1 MAKRAIKE
9 KDVMELLLNAG
20 FKEVTEIDKTSS
32 WYKKAAKQPSCLK
45 IAAGLKIKK

>member
-9 KDVMELLLNAG
+9 KDVTELLLNAG

-32 WYKKAAKQPSCLK
+32 WYKEAVKQTSCLK
-45 IAAGLKIKK
+45 VSTGAKIKK